1 MNIEIT
7 NKQLEKLSSIIQGL
21 IDSQLNIIREES
33 EEWGLGEMDEYDEVN
48 SVDKIIIDRIVPYSK
63 IKVYVNLYRNSDR
76 EEFDNIRAELQYMIN
91 EWLPNVE
98 LYINQIIDTNN

>member
-7 NKQLEKLSSIIQGL
+7 NKQLEKLSIIIQGL

-33 EEWGLGEMDEYDEVN
+33 EEWGLGEIDEYDEVN

-63 IKVYVNLYRNSDR
+63 IKVYVDLYRNSDR

-91 EWLPNVE
+91 EWLPKVE

>member
-7 NKQLEKLSSIIQGL
+7 DKQLDKLSSIIQGL

-33 EEWGLGEMDEYDEVN
+33 EEWGLGEMDELYEVS

-63 IKVYVNLYRNSDR
+63 IKVYVDLYRNSDR
-76 EEFDNIRAELQYMIN
+76 EEFDNIRADLQYKIN
-91 EWLPNVE
+91 EWLPKVE
-98 LYINQIIDTNN
+98 IYINQIIDTNN

>member
-7 NKQLEKLSSIIQGL
+7 DKQLDKLSSIIQGL

-33 EEWGLGEMDEYDEVN
+33 EEWGLGEIDEYNEL
-48 SVDKIIIDRIVPYSK
+48 SSIDKIIIDRIVPYSK
-63 IKVYVNLYRNSDR
+63 IKVYVDLYRNSDR
-76 EEFDNIRAELQYMIN
+76 EEFDNIIAELQYMIN
-91 EWLPNVE
+91 EWLPKVE

>member
-7 NKQLEKLSSIIQGL
+7 NKQLEKLSIIIQGL
-21 IDSQLNIIREES
+21 IDSQLNIIRVES
-33 EEWGLGEMDEYDEVN
+33 EEWGLGEIDEYNEVS

-63 IKVYVNLYRNSDR
+63 IKVYVDLYRNSDR

-91 EWLPNVE
+91 EWLPKVE

>member
-7 NKQLEKLSSIIQGL
+7 DKQLDKLSSIIQGL

-33 EEWGLGEMDEYDEVN
+33 EEWGLGEIDEYNEL
-48 SVDKIIIDRIVPYSK
+48 SSIDKIIIDRIVPYSK
-63 IKVYVNLYRNSDR
+63 IKVYVDLYRNSDR

-91 EWLPNVE
+91 EWLPKVE

>member
-33 EEWGLGEMDEYDEVN
+33 EEWGLGEMDEYYEVS
-48 SVDKIIIDRIVPYSK
+48 SVDKIIIDRIVPHSK
-63 IKVYVNLYRNSDR
+63 IKVYVDLYRNSDR
-76 EEFDNIRAELQYMIN
+76 EEFDNIRADLQYRIN
-91 EWLPNVE
+91 EWLPKVE

>member
-33 EEWGLGEMDEYDEVN
+33 EEWGLGEMDEYYEVS

-63 IKVYVNLYRNSDR
+63 IKVYVDLYRNSDR
-76 EEFDNIRAELQYMIN
+76 EEFDNIRSELQYMIN
-91 EWLPNVE
+91 EWLPKVE

>member
-7 NKQLEKLSSIIQGL
+7 DKQLDKLSSIIQGL

-33 EEWGLGEMDEYDEVN
+33 EEWGLGEIDEYNEL
-48 SVDKIIIDRIVPYSK
+48 SSIDKIIIDRIVPYSK
-63 IKVYVNLYRNSDR
+63 IKVYVDLYRNSDR
-76 EEFDNIRAELQYMIN
+76 EEFDNIIGELQYMIN
-91 EWLPNVE
+91 EWLPKVE

>member
-7 NKQLEKLSSIIQGL
+7 DKQLDKLSSIIQGL
-21 IDSQLNIIREES
+21 IDSQLNIIREKS
-33 EEWGLGEMDEYDEVN
+33 EEWGLGEIDEYNEL
-48 SVDKIIIDRIVPYSK
+48 SSIDKIIIDRIVPYSK
-63 IKVYVNLYRNSDR
+63 IKVYVDLYRNSDR

-91 EWLPNVE
+91 EWLPKVE